1 MTRGA
6 GTGATAHRREVKDLA
21 VSKDVSLLLSA
32 SADCTLAVWAIDT
45 DRQMTT
51 MTGHRD
57 EVCTVCCAMLLRALL
72 CKSVC
77 PSVCP
82 SQGWISQK
90 RSKLG
95 SRNFHHTVASSL

>member
-57 EVCTVCCAMLLRALL
+57 EVCAAAYRTIL
-72 CKSVC
+72 CS
-77 PSVCP
+77 
-82 SQGWISQK
+82 GISYI
-90 RSKLG
+90 RSRLKNRPCWRHSERKKFSG
-95 SRNFHHTVASSL
+95 SKM